1 MPPARTITLAVFALG
16 LMAFGA
22 GVGIY
27 SANQYRPA
35 ASQPAIDGLLW
46 PNPKQIHTFAA
57 MDQDGR
63 SFGPERLKGKWS
75 FVFFGYTHCPDVC
88 PITLSVLGLVQGALA
103 AEDPE
108 GKNVQTLFVT
118 VDPERDSPQRLAEYV
133 RYFNKDFIGLGGTSE
148 QVASLASQLGVAYFR
163 APASGDG
170 NYLVDH
176 SASVFLV
183 DPVGRLVGILSA
195 PHQAET
201 ILGRFRQIR
210 EFVQKAE
217 S

>member
-1 MPPARTITLAVFALG
+1 MPAARTFTLAVSALG

-35 ASQPAIDGLLW
+35 SQPAIEGLLW
-46 PNPKQIHTFAA
+46 PNPKQIHAFAA
-57 MDQDGR
+57 IDQDGTP
-63 SFGPERLKGKWS
+63 FDLERLKGKWS
-75 FVFFGYTHCPDVC
+75 FVFFGYTHCPDIC

-103 AEDPE
+103 AD
-108 GKNVQTLFVT
+108 GLDGTQVQTLFVT
-118 VDPERDSPQRLAEYV
+118 VDPERDSPQRLGEYV
-133 RYFNKDFIGLGGTSE
+133 RYFDKNFIGLGGTSE

-163 APASGDG
+163 APAGDG

-176 SASVFLV
+176 SAAVFLI

-210 EFVQKAE
+210 EFVHKAE